1 MAETMDATHKPN
13 PLEQKTNAH
22 IEKVFLITLNKN
34 PQKNK
39 QLVYV
44 EDVAQGVESGLLDLD
59 VLEQALFERL
69 MLFNPSE
76 YLIPNNITTADTPQ
90 IAETKV
96 ILYLYGCFERNE
108 KPVEPTDSVALDNQ
122 RKMKALILR
131 NVCTSLKQ
139 PELYE
144 GQNLSNQV
152 LDIFKQSD
160 TDDYTVAARFISE
173 TVNEIF
179 ADSETESDGFVVIRG
194 IFGPI
199 FVVVMKALR
208 AASLITMERWV
219 MPFLQVF
226 PSDKN
231 NPRLALIFLGY
242 TMPPPDADGIKYSD
256 SLLGQ
261 LLSLS
266 IMPRNHNGPYEYY
279 ENPLTTNRSAVDSL
293 SSNLWNYTKLHL
305 SRMHAFV
312 KSFLVLG
319 GDVRSKMLDWIGR
332 CLHANVPRGQIWNTH
347 HGMGMF
353 GNQTTSP
360 DSFSINLAGVL
371 LHLCQPLLKPQ
382 LKVLMV
388 DPTYCAVKEADKETK
403 AVHMLDA
410 EKETCLL
417 PLEDDKEQRLEA
429 EKYNFITECFF
440 MTHKAIDLG
449 YRVCIE
455 KFFRMNRELH
465 RLQTMYYEMM
475 AQNGADVPNDLVQ
488 MVSSHMQQFLCL
500 QNVLLEPETD
510 ELLLQFYE
518 ASAIWLAQLSARD
531 ASQIDTL
538 DPGKGFSP
546 QTQQPVNLPLSGV
559 AVSRV
564 LKCIP
569 EYIIENIVGY
579 LQFSRHFDSR
589 SLRVDV
595 DAQTAIFTMILI
607 FMGSSERI
615 RNPHLRARLA
625 EGLESL
631 LPKDSEPAGFS
642 LSATLFTNHP
652 HRLEI
657 IPNLLRVFVSI
668 EMTGQ
673 SVQFEQKF
681 NYRRPMYAIM
691 DYLWKIDEQK
701 ECFRA
706 LERQAIENIEAE
718 DPPIFLRFIN
728 LLINDAIFLLDESL
742 SNLQQIRQMQGAQD
756 AGEWESLAQN
766 ERQQNVANL
775 RNLGMLAR
783 FDNILGRDT
792 INILQLLTSET
803 KSIFCHSS
811 MVDRVAAMLN
821 YFLLNLTGPK
831 KGNFKVKD
839 KREFEF
845 DPARTVLEICRI
857 YVNLCECDA
866 FCLAVSQ
873 DGRSYSPQLFE
884 YAEQVLTRI
893 GGGQLIGEMQE
904 FAQKVQRI
912 EKQQKIDEEALID
925 PPDEFLD
932 PIMSSL
938 MSDPVILPSSRI
950 TVDRSTIARHLLSD
964 QSDPFN
970 RSPLTMEQVKRDDEL
985 KAKIDAW
992 MQEKRASHAATLAAA
1007 AAAAAPAAAGTN
1019 SSEQPT
1025 TPVTPT
1031 AVAMDADDSVE
1042 DQPVAQ

>member
-1 MAETMDATHKPN
+1 MAEKMDTSQKPN
-13 PLEQKTNAH
+13 PVEQKTNAH
-22 IEKVFLITLNKN
+22 IEKIFLITLNKN

-39 QLVYV
+39 QLVYM
-44 EDVAQGVESGLLDLD
+44 EDVAQGVDSGLLDLE
-59 VLEQALFERL
+59 VLEQALFERIL
-69 MLFNPSE
+69 LFNPAE
-76 YLIPNNITTADTPQ
+76 YLLPNDITTPSTPEVS
-90 IAETKV
+90 ETKV
-96 ILYLYGCFERNE
+96 ILYLYGCFARNE
-108 KPVEPTDSVALDNQ
+108 QPVDQNDTVAAENQ
-122 RKMKALILR
+122 RKMKSLILR
-131 NVCTSLKQ
+131 NTCTSLKQ

-144 GQNLSNQV
+144 GQNLPAQL
-152 LDIFKQSD
+152 LDIFKQAESD
-160 TDDYTVAARFISE
+160 DQQADRAHFVSE
-173 TVNEIF
+173 AVRELF
-179 ADSETESDGFVVIRG
+179 ADAESEEDGYVVIRS
-194 IFGPI
+194 IFGPML
-199 FVVVMKALR
+199 VDVLKALR
-208 AASLITMERWV
+208 TASLISIERWV

-226 PSDKN
+226 PSDKT
-231 NPRLALIFLGY
+231 NPRLAHIFLDY
-242 TMPPPDADGIKYSD
+242 TTPPAGSEGIKYSE

-279 ENPLTTNRSAVDSL
+279 ENALTSNRSACDNL
-293 SSNLWNYTKLHL
+293 SSNLWNATKLHL
-305 SRMHAFV
+305 EMMHSFV
-312 KSFLVLG
+312 KSFLLLG
-319 GDVRSKMLDWIGR
+319 GDVRSKTLDWIGK

-353 GNQTTSP
+353 GGNQTTSP
-360 DSFSINLAGVL
+360 DSFSINLASVL
-371 LHLCQPLLKPQ
+371 LRLCQPLLKPQ
-382 LKVLMV
+382 LKVLIV
-388 DPTYCAVKEADKETK
+388 DPTYCAVREADKQAK
-403 AVHMLDA
+403 GVHMIDT

-417 PLEDDKEQRLEA
+417 PPEDDEEQRLEA
-429 EKYNFITECFF
+429 DKYNFVTECFF

-455 KFFRMNRELH
+455 KFFRSNRELH
-465 RLQTMYYEMM
+465 RLQTMYHETIL
-475 AQNGADVPNDLVQ
+475 QNGPDVANDIMQ
-488 MVSSHMQQFLCL
+488 MLSSQTQQFLCL
-500 QNVLLEPETD
+500 QNVLLEPVTD
-510 ELLLQFYE
+510 QLLLHFYE
-518 ASAIWLAQLSARD
+518 ASAIWLTQLSARD
-531 ASQIDTL
+531 AARIDSL
-538 DPGKGFSP
+538 GRAVGYAP
-546 QTQQPVNLPLSGV
+546 QTVEDVQLPLPTEG
-559 AVSRV
+559 VSRV
-564 LKCIP
+564 LKSIP
-569 EYIIENIVGY
+569 EYILENIVGY
-579 LQFSRHFDSR
+579 LQFSRHFESR
-589 SLRVDV
+589 LLRVHV
-595 DAQTAIFTMILI
+595 EAQNSIFTMVLI

-631 LPKDSEPAGFS
+631 LPKESESGGFS
-642 LSATLFTNHP
+642 FSAALFTNHP

-691 DYLWKIDEQK
+691 DYLWKIDEQRQRFL
-701 ECFRA
+701 E
-706 LERQAIENIEAE
+706 LERIAIRNIEAE

-756 AGEWESLAQN
+756 AGEWDSLPQT

-803 KSIFCHSS
+803 KTIFCHSS

-857 YVNLCECDA
+857 YENLKECDA

-884 YAEQVLTRI
+884 YAETVLTRI
-893 GGGQLIGEMQE
+893 GGGQLIGEIRE
-904 FAQKVQRI
+904 FAQKVQRL
-912 EKQQKIDEEALID
+912 EQQQKIDEEALID

-932 PIMSSL
+932 PIMSAL
-938 MSDPVILPSSRI
+938 MIDPVTLPSSRI

-964 QSDPFN
+964 QTDPFN
-970 RSPLTMEQVKRDDEL
+970 RSPLTMDQVKRNDQL
-985 KAKIDAW
+985 KADIDAW
-992 MQEKRASHAATLAAA
+992 IAEKRAAHAAAMSSGAAA
-1007 AAAAAPAAAGTN
+1007 TPAADG
-1019 SSEQPT
+1019 SS
-1025 TPVTPT
+1025 
-1031 AVAMDADDSVE
+1031 DD
-1042 DQPVAQ
+1042 Q

>member
-1 MAETMDATHKPN
+1 MDTSHQPN
-13 PLEQKTNAH
+13 PVEQKTNAH
-22 IEKVFLITLNKN
+22 IERIFLITLNKN

-39 QLVYV
+39 QLVYM
-44 EDVAQGVESGLLDLD
+44 EDVAQGVENGLLDLE
-59 VLEQALFERL
+59 VLEQALFERIL
-69 MLFNPSE
+69 LFNPSE
-76 YLIPNNITTADTPQ
+76 YLIPNNITTADTPE

-96 ILYLYGCFERNE
+96 ILYLYGCFVRNE
-108 KPVEPTDSVALDNQ
+108 KPVDQGDSVAVENR

-131 NVCTSLKQ
+131 NACTSLKQ

-144 GQNLSNQV
+144 GQNLANQV
-152 LDIFKQSD
+152 LDIFKQTESD
-160 TDDYTVAARFISE
+160 DHTVKAQFVSE
-173 TVNEIF
+173 TVREIF
-179 ADSETESDGFVVIRG
+179 ADSDTEEEGYLVIRT
-194 IFGPI
+194 IFGPM
-199 FVVVMKALR
+199 FVDVLKALR
-208 AASLITMERWV
+208 TASLISIERWV

-226 PSDKN
+226 SSDKS
-231 NPRLALIFLGY
+231 NPRLAHIFLDY
-242 TMPPPDADGIKYSD
+242 TTPPAGSDGIKYSE
-256 SLLGQ
+256 SVLGQ

-279 ENPLTTNRSAVDSL
+279 ENPLTTTRSACDNL
-293 SSNLWNYTKLHL
+293 SSSLWNYTKLHL
-305 SRMHAFV
+305 EQMHGFV
-312 KSFLVLG
+312 KSFLLLG
-319 GDVRSKMLDWIGR
+319 GDVRSKTLDWIGK

-353 GNQTTSP
+353 GSQTTAP

-371 LHLCQPLLKPQ
+371 LRLCQPLLKPQ
-382 LKVLMV
+382 LKVLIV
-388 DPTYCAVKEADKETK
+388 DPTYCAVRDAGEKQTK
-403 AVHMLDA
+403 GVHLIDT

-417 PLEDDKEQRLEA
+417 PLEEDNEQRLEA
-429 EKYNFITECFF
+429 ERYNFVTECFF

-449 YRVCIE
+449 FRVCIE
-455 KFFRMNRELH
+455 KFFRTNRELH
-465 RLQTMYYEMM
+465 RLQTMYHETIS
-475 AQNGADVPNDLVQ
+475 QSGPDVANDIMQ
-488 MVSSHMQQFLCL
+488 MLASQTQQFLCL
-500 QNVLLEPETD
+500 QNVLLEPVTD
-510 ELLLQFYE
+510 QLLLQFYE
-518 ASAIWLAQLSARD
+518 ASAIWLTQLSARD
-531 ASQIDTL
+531 ATQLDTL
-538 DPGKGFSP
+538 DPAKGFSP
-546 QTQQPVNLPLSGV
+546 QTVEPVELPLR
-559 AVSRV
+559 ADLRVSRV

-579 LQFSRHFDSR
+579 LQFSRHFDSQP
-589 SLRVDV
+589 LRVDV
-595 DAQTAIFTMILI
+595 EAQKAIFTMVLI
-607 FMGSSERI
+607 FMGSSARI

-642 LSATLFTNHP
+642 FSAALFTQHP

-701 ECFRA
+701 QCFRE
-706 LERQAIENIEAE
+706 LERLAIENIEAE

-756 AGEWESLAQN
+756 NGEWESLPQT

-803 KSIFCHSS
+803 RSIFCHSS

-857 YVNLCECDA
+857 YVNLRECDA

-893 GGGQLIGEMQE
+893 GGGQLIGEIQE
-904 FAQKVQRI
+904 FSQKVQRI

-932 PIMSSL
+932 PIMSAL
-938 MSDPVILPSSRI
+938 MTDPVILPSSRI

-970 RSPLTMEQVKRDDEL
+970 RSPLTMEQVKRNDQLKDE
-985 KAKIDAW
+985 IDAW
-992 MQEKRASHAATLAAA
+992 IREKRAAHAAVLAAKA
-1007 AAAAAPAAAGTN
+1007 NETA
-1019 SSEQPT
+1019 T
-1025 TPVTPT
+1025 TKTTTMTTTTTTTELDSDEKTTATADGEETPH
-1031 AVAMDADDSVE
+1031 
-1042 DQPVAQ
+1042 DQ

>member
-1 MAETMDATHKPN
+1 MGEKMDTSSQPN
-13 PLEQKTNAH
+13 PLALKTNAH

-39 QLVYV
+39 QLVYM
-44 EDVAQGVESGLLDLD
+44 EDVAQGVESGLLDLEI
-59 VLEQALFERL
+59 LEQALFERIL
-69 MLFNPSE
+69 LFNPAE
-76 YLIPNNITTADTPQ
+76 YLLPNNITTPETAQ
-90 IAETKV
+90 ISETKV
-96 ILYLYGCFERNE
+96 LLYLYGCFARNE
-108 KPVEPTDSVALDNQ
+108 KPIENGDSVGLENQ
-122 RKMKALILR
+122 QKMKALILR
-131 NVCTSLKQ
+131 NTCTSLKQ

-144 GQNLSNQV
+144 GQNLPNQL
-152 LDIFKQSD
+152 LDIFKQAEF
-160 TDDYTVAARFISE
+160 DDQQSIRAQFISE
-173 TVNEIF
+173 TVREIF
-179 ADSETESDGFVVIRG
+179 ADSESEEEGYVVIRS
-194 IFGPI
+194 IFGPML
-199 FVVVMKALR
+199 VDVLKALR
-208 AASLITMERWV
+208 TASLISMERWV

-226 PSDKN
+226 PSDKT
-231 NPRLALIFLGY
+231 NPRLAHIFLDY
-242 TMPPPDADGIKYSD
+242 TTPPAGSEGIKYSE

-279 ENPLTTNRSAVDSL
+279 ETSVISNRTVCDNF
-293 SSNLWNYTKLHL
+293 SSNLWDYTKVHL
-305 SRMHAFV
+305 EMMHGFV
-312 KSFLVLG
+312 KSFLLLG
-319 GDVRSKMLDWIGR
+319 GEVRAKILDWFGK

-353 GNQTTSP
+353 GNQTTAP

-371 LHLCQPLLKPQ
+371 LRLCQPLLKPQ
-382 LKVLMV
+382 LKVLIV
-388 DPTYCAVKEADKETK
+388 DPTYCAVREADKQAK
-403 AVHMLDA
+403 GVHMIDT

-417 PLEDDKEQRLEA
+417 PLENDQEARLEA
-429 EKYNFITECFF
+429 DKYNFVTECFF

-455 KFFRMNRELH
+455 KFFRANRELH
-465 RLQTMYYEMM
+465 RLQTMYQDAYL
-475 AQNGADVPNDLVQ
+475 QNGADAANDLMQ
-488 MVSSHMQQFLCL
+488 MLTSHTQQFLCL
-500 QNVLLEPETD
+500 QNVLLEPVTD
-510 ELLLQFYE
+510 KLLLQFYE
-518 ASAIWLAQLSARD
+518 ASAIWLTQLSARD
-531 ASQIDTL
+531 ARRIDELGSAT
-538 DPGKGFSP
+538 GYAP
-546 QTQQPVNLPLSGV
+546 QTVEEVQLPLASDG
-559 AVSRV
+559 VSRV

-569 EYIIENIVGY
+569 EYIMENIVGY
-579 LQFSRHFDSR
+579 LQFSRHFESQL
-589 SLRVDV
+589 LRVHV
-595 DAQTAIFTMILI
+595 EAQNSIFTMILI

-615 RNPHLRARLA
+615 RNPHLRARMA

-631 LPKDSEPAGFS
+631 LPKETDRGGFS
-642 LSATLFTNHP
+642 FSAALFTNHP

-691 DYLWKIDEQK
+691 DYLWKIDEQR
-701 ECFRA
+701 ERFRE
-706 LERQAIENIEAE
+706 LERLAIVNIEAE

-756 AGEWESLAQN
+756 AGEWEQLPQN

-775 RNLGMLAR
+775 RHLGMLAR

-839 KREFEF
+839 KGEFEF
-845 DPARTVLEICRI
+845 DPAKTVLEICRI
-857 YVNLCECDA
+857 YENLKECDA

-893 GGGQLIGEMQE
+893 GGGQLIGEIRE
-904 FAQKVQRI
+904 FSQKVQRI
-912 EKQQKIDEEALID
+912 EQQQKIDEEALID

-938 MSDPVILPSSRI
+938 MMDPVILPSSRI

-970 RSPLTMEQVKRDDEL
+970 RSPLTMDQVKRNDQL
-985 KAKIDAW
+985 KAEIDAW
-992 MQEKRASHAATLAAA
+992 VAEKRAAHAAKIAEAGAPVADAAA
-1007 AAAAAPAAAGTN
+1007 A
-1019 SSEQPT
+1019 
-1025 TPVTPT
+1025 T
-1031 AVAMDADDSVE
+1031 ASVE
-1042 DQPVAQ
+1042 ESPSDQ

>member
-1 MAETMDATHKPN
+1 MAEKMDTSQKPN
-13 PLEQKTNAH
+13 PVEQKTNAH
-22 IEKVFLITLNKN
+22 IEKIFLITLNKN

-39 QLVYV
+39 QLVYM
-44 EDVAQGVESGLLDLD
+44 EDVAQGVDSGLLDLE
-59 VLEQALFERL
+59 VLEQALFERVL
-69 MLFNPSE
+69 LFNPAE
-76 YLIPNNITTADTPQ
+76 YLLPNDITTPSTPQ
-90 IAETKV
+90 VSETKV

-108 KPVEPTDSVALDNQ
+108 QPVDQNDTVAADNQ
-122 RKMKALILR
+122 QKMKSLILR
-131 NVCTSLKQ
+131 NACTSLKQ

-144 GQNLSNQV
+144 GQNLPGQL
-152 LDIFKQSD
+152 LDIFKQAESD
-160 TDDYTVAARFISE
+160 DQQSVRAHFVSE
-173 TVNEIF
+173 AVREIF
-179 ADSETESDGFVVIRG
+179 ADAESEEDGYAVIRS
-194 IFGPI
+194 IFGPML
-199 FVVVMKALR
+199 VDVLKALR
-208 AASLITMERWV
+208 TASLISIERWV

-226 PSDKN
+226 PSDKT
-231 NPRLALIFLGY
+231 NPRLAHIFLDY
-242 TMPPPDADGIKYSD
+242 TTPPAGSEGIKYSE

-279 ENPLTTNRSAVDSL
+279 ENALTSNRSACDNL
-293 SSNLWNYTKLHL
+293 SSNLWNSTKLHL
-305 SRMHAFV
+305 EMMHAFV
-312 KSFLVLG
+312 KSFLLLG
-319 GDVRSKMLDWIGR
+319 GDVRSKTLDWIGK

-360 DSFSINLAGVL
+360 DSFSINLASVL
-371 LHLCQPLLKPQ
+371 LRLCQPLLKPQ
-382 LKVLMV
+382 LKVLIV
-388 DPTYCAVKEADKETK
+388 DPTYCAVREADKQAK
-403 AVHMLDA
+403 GVHMIDT

-417 PLEDDKEQRLEA
+417 PPEDDQEQRLEA
-429 EKYNFITECFF
+429 DKYNFVTECFF

-455 KFFRMNRELH
+455 KFFRSNRELH
-465 RLQTMYYEMM
+465 RLQTMYHETIL
-475 AQNGADVPNDLVQ
+475 QNGPDVANDIMQ
-488 MVSSHMQQFLCL
+488 MLSSQTQQFLCL
-500 QNVLLEPETD
+500 QNVLLEPVTD
-510 ELLLQFYE
+510 QLLLHFYE
-518 ASAIWLAQLSARD
+518 ASAIWLTQLSARD
-531 ASQIDTL
+531 ASRIDSL
-538 DPGKGFSP
+538 GSAVGYAP
-546 QTQQPVNLPLSGV
+546 QTVEDVQLPLPTEG
-559 AVSRV
+559 VSRV
-564 LKCIP
+564 LKSIP

-579 LQFSRHFDSR
+579 LQFSRHFESR
-589 SLRVDV
+589 LLRVHV
-595 DAQTAIFTMILI
+595 EAQNSIFTMVLI

-631 LPKDSEPAGFS
+631 LPKESESGGFS
-642 LSATLFTNHP
+642 FSAALFTNHP

-691 DYLWKIDEQK
+691 DYLWKIDEQRQRFL
-701 ECFRA
+701 E
-706 LERQAIENIEAE
+706 LERIAIRNIEAE

-756 AGEWESLAQN
+756 AGEWESLPQT

-803 KSIFCHSS
+803 KTIFCHSS

-857 YVNLCECDA
+857 YENLKECDA

-884 YAEQVLTRI
+884 YAETVLTRI
-893 GGGQLIGEMQE
+893 GGGQLIGEIRE
-904 FAQKVQRI
+904 FAQKVQRL
-912 EKQQKIDEEALID
+912 EQQQKIDEEALID

-938 MSDPVILPSSRI
+938 MTDPVTLPSSRI

-970 RSPLTMEQVKRDDEL
+970 RSPLTMDQVKRNDQL
-985 KAKIDAW
+985 KADIDAW
-992 MQEKRASHAATLAAA
+992 IAEKRAAHAAAMSTSTAAA
-1007 AAAAAPAAAGTN
+1007 TTPAADG
-1019 SSEQPT
+1019 SSN
-1025 TPVTPT
+1025 
-1031 AVAMDADDSVE
+1031 
-1042 DQPVAQ
+1042 DQ

>member
-1 MAETMDATHKPN
+1 MAGASYKPN

-22 IEKVFLITLNKN
+22 IEKIFLITLNKA

-44 EDVAQGVESGLLDLD
+44 EDVAQAVESGLLDLD
-59 VLEQALFERL
+59 MLEQALFERIVL
-69 MLFNPSE
+69 QNPSE
-76 YLIPNNITTADTPQ
+76 YLIPNDVTTADTPQ

-108 KPVEPTDSVALDNQ
+108 KPVDQSDSVAVDNQ
-122 RKMKALILR
+122 RRMKSLILR
-131 NVCTSLKQ
+131 NACTSLKQ
-139 PELYE
+139 PDLYE
-144 GQNLSNQV
+144 GQNLPNQI

-160 TDDYTVAARFISE
+160 SDDHNVAARFISE
-173 TVNEIF
+173 TVREVF
-179 ADSETESDGFVVIRG
+179 SDSETEQEGYEAIRN
-194 IFGPI
+194 IFGPM
-199 FVVVMKALR
+199 FVEVLKALR
-208 AASLITMERWV
+208 GASLVMIDRWV
-219 MPFLQVF
+219 LPFLHVF
-226 PSDKN
+226 PSDKS
-231 NPRLALIFLGY
+231 NPRLAHIFLDY
-242 TMPPPDADGIKYSD
+242 TTPPSGSNGIKYSE

-266 IMPRNHNGPYEYY
+266 IMPRNHNGPFEYY
-279 ENPLTTNRSAVDSL
+279 ENPLTTSRSACDSL
-293 SSNLWNYTKLHL
+293 SSSLWNYTKLHL
-305 SRMHAFV
+305 ERMHGFV
-312 KSFLVLG
+312 KSFLLLG
-319 GDVRSKMLDWIGR
+319 GDVRGKILDWIGK
-332 CLHANVPRGQIWNTH
+332 CLHENVPRGQIWNTH

-353 GNQTTSP
+353 ATQTTSP

-371 LHLCQPLLKPQ
+371 LRLCQPLLKPQ
-382 LKVLMV
+382 LKVLIV
-388 DPTYCAVKEADKETK
+388 DPTYCAVRDSDKTVK
-403 AVHMLDA
+403 GVHMLDT

-417 PLEDDKEQRLEA
+417 PLEDDQEQRLEA
-429 EKYNFITECFF
+429 ERYNFVTECFF

-449 YRVCIE
+449 FRVCIE

-465 RLQTMYYEMM
+465 RLQTMYYDMV
-475 AQNGADVPNDLVQ
+475 AQNGADVPSDLMQ
-488 MVSSHMQQFLCL
+488 MVSSQMQQFLCL
-500 QNVLLEPETD
+500 QNVLLEPATD
-510 ELLLQFYE
+510 QLLLQFYE
-518 ASAIWLAQLSARD
+518 ASAIWLTQLSARE
-531 ASQIDTL
+531 APQIDTL
-538 DPGKGFSP
+538 DPEKGFAP
-546 QTQQPVNLPLSGV
+546 QTVQPVSLPLSGV
-559 AVSRV
+559 TVSRV

-579 LQFSRHFDSR
+579 LQFSRHFDSQA
-589 SLRVDV
+589 LRVDV
-595 DAQTAIFTMILI
+595 DAQQAIFTMILI

-631 LPKDSEPAGFS
+631 LPKESEPAGFS
-642 LSATLFTNHP
+642 FSAALFTNHA

-701 ECFRA
+701 ECFRV
-706 LERQAIENIEAE
+706 LERDAIENIEAE

-742 SNLQQIRQMQGAQD
+742 SNLQQIRQMQSAQD
-756 AGEWESLAQN
+756 NGEWESLAQP
-766 ERQQNVANL
+766 ERQQNLGNL

-857 YVNLCECDA
+857 YVNLCECDT

-904 FAQKVQRI
+904 FSHKVQRI
-912 EKQQKIDEEALID
+912 EKQQKMDEEALID

-938 MSDPVILPSSRI
+938 MTDPVILPSSRI

-970 RSPLTMEQVKRDDEL
+970 RSPLTMEQVKRNDQL
-985 KAKIDAW
+985 KSEIDAW
-992 MQEKRASHAATLAAA
+992 IREKRAAHAATM
-1007 AAAAAPAAAGTN
+1007 AGT
-1019 SSEQPT
+1019 STEQPT

-1031 AVAMDADDSVE
+1031 AVSSVVPEAASMDTDESVQ
-1042 DQPVAQ
+1042 DQ